1 MRWSLLALPLAASAA
16 TLEQQAAQADFVK
29 YDELKPQ
36 FKTGAR
42 RTLSKFGRTSIS
54 RVEMVKVG

>member
-1 MRWSLLALPLAASAA
+1 MHWSVLALPLAASAA
-16 TLEQQAAQADFVK
+16 TLQEQAAQADFVK

-42 RTLSKFGRTSIS
+42 RTLSKFGRTLIS
-54 RVEMVKVG
+54 RVEMAETY